1 MKKFSSSG
9 FRAVKTNPPGF
20 KFPIFLLLLSL
31 LLVQSSFAQEIYTI
45 ATYNIRYANPN
56 DEGNLWKDRAP
67 HLINLIRFHE
77 MDIIGTQEGLY
88 QQLEEIKEDLNFPYI
103 GVGRDTGKNEGE
115 FSAVFYNPDK
125 FTLLDQDSFW
135 LSPTPEKP
143 SKGWDASLNR
153 ICSWG
158 KFKSREGQE
167 FYVFNVHYD
176 HRGQKAREESSKLLL
191 QKIKTINAEKLPCI
205 LTGDFNIEEDNP
217 AYREIIKDGLMMD
230 SKKES
235 KYPPYGPVGTFTG
248 FKWEMLPEKRI
259 DYIFVSDRVSVIH
272 QATLS
277 DNYGKKYPSD
287 HFPVV
292 VKVML
297 DN

>member
-153 ICSWG
+153 I
-158 KFKSREGQE
+158 
-167 FYVFNVHYD
+167 
-176 HRGQKAREESSKLLL
+176 
-191 QKIKTINAEKLPCI
+191 
-205 LTGDFNIEEDNP
+205 
-217 AYREIIKDGLMMD
+217 
-230 SKKES
+230 
-235 KYPPYGPVGTFTG
+235 
-248 FKWEMLPEKRI
+248 